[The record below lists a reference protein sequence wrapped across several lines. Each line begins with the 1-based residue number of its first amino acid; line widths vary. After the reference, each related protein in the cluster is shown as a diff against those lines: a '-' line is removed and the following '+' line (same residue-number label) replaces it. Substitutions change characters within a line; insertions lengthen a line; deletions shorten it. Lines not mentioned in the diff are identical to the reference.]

1 MYSIWRQSL
10 CYQLAVVAEWLRRL
24 TRNQIPS
31 GSVGSNP
38 TDCVNIFSLPLK
50 CCQIWGTFI
59 KEKNWKGAC
68 EILGNIWNWK
78 KMSGKALKKLQDFWH
93 LERKKL
99 EGYLWNA
106 WSCPSIRP
114 TVGVWWGCMRCWRV
128 VSDQDNIMISLTL
141 DLKALKVARS

>member
-1 MYSIWRQSL
+1 MAGNTVFVW
-10 CYQLAVVAEWLRRL
+10 AVVAEWLRRL

-38 TDCVNIFSLPLK
+38 TDCVNIFSMPLK

-106 WSCPSIRP
+106 WNCPSIMP
-114 TVGVWWGCMRCWRV
+114 TGGSDGAAWGVEW
-128 VSDQDNIMISLTL
+128 LFPTKTTL
-141 DLKALKVARS
+141 WLAWD